1 LSWDQQPTNKLDLE
15 TLLLKVL
22 MSLIDTAGRI
32 RLTPEM
38 GDNFYFQVRT
48 MIADVRQLL
57 DDATVDKLNGVIEES
72 REKWIARG
80 EAAKEEA
87 DLLSVAE
94 AVQDRGTHTFFC
106 AIHLLEVTMV
116 QLQQKGVIR
125 LQKKGGITGWG
136 LVDEKT
142 GKVTVS
148 LADVTFSPA
157 DDEGE

>member
-1 LSWDQQPTNKLDLE
+1 LSWDPQQSNKLDLE

-22 MSLIDTAGRI
+22 MSLIETAGKI

-48 MIADVRQLL
+48 LIADVRQLL
-57 DDATVDKLNGVIEES
+57 DDSTIERLNEVIGEA
-72 REKWIARG
+72 REKWIQRG
-80 EAAKEEA
+80 KEAEEEA

-136 LVDEKT
+136 LVDETT

-148 LADVTFSPA
+148 LADVTFSPEDA
-157 DDEGE
+157 EGE